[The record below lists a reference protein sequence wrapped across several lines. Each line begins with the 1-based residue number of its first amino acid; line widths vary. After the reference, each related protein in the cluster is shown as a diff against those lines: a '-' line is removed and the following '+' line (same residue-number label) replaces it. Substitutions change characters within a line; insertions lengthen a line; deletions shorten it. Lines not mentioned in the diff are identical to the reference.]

1 MRQRGGMENV
11 NLRSPKFDR
20 SGQGNGSLRT
30 PNPYILRDQLL
41 AKRILDMMELSDD
54 DRKLIERLA
63 PMLEDNLKYKIVRS
77 IIDAL
82 EETSY
87 PPEEM
92 IQEDFIRNIEEA
104 ENDINEGKSK
114 RYSFDA
120 FKKQF
125 SAKAD

>member
-1 MRQRGGMENV
+1 
-11 NLRSPKFDR
+11 
-20 SGQGNGSLRT
+20 
-30 PNPYILRDQLL
+30 
-41 AKRILDMMELSDD
+41 MMELSDE
-54 DRKLIERLA
+54 DRKLIERLV
-63 PMLEDNLKYKIVRS
+63 PMLEDSLKYKIVRS

-92 IQEDFIRNIEEA
+92 MQEDFIRDIEEA
-104 ENDINEGKSK
+104 ENDIKEGKSN
-114 RYSFDA
+114 RYSYDT

>member
-1 MRQRGGMENV
+1 
-11 NLRSPKFDR
+11 
-20 SGQGNGSLRT
+20 
-30 PNPYILRDQLL
+30 
-41 AKRILDMMELSDD
+41 MMELSEE

-63 PMLEDNLKYKIVRS
+63 PMLEDNLKYKIVRG

-92 IQEDFIRNIEEA
+92 IREDFIRYIEEA
-104 ENDINEGKSK
+104 EKIIKGGKSK

>member
-1 MRQRGGMENV
+1 
-11 NLRSPKFDR
+11 
-20 SGQGNGSLRT
+20 
-30 PNPYILRDQLL
+30 
-41 AKRILDMMELSDD
+41 MMELSEE

-92 IQEDFIRNIEEA
+92 MQKDFIRDIEEA
-104 ENDINEGKSK
+104 ENDIKEGKSK
-114 RYSFDA
+114 RFSWEA

-125 SAKAD
+125 SATAD

>member
-1 MRQRGGMENV
+1 MWEGGLGVREFAILQIV
-11 NLRSPKFDR
+11 LVLARAWRFES
-20 SGQGNGSLRT
+20 
-30 PNPYILRDQLL
+30 PNPYIVRDQLL
-41 AKRILDMMELSDD
+41 AKRILDMMELSDE

-63 PMLEDNLKYKIVRS
+63 PMLEDSLKYKIVRS

-92 IQEDFIRNIEEA
+92 MQEDFIRDIEEA
-104 ENDINEGKSK
+104 ENDIKEGKSN
-114 RYSFDA
+114 RYSYDT

>member
-1 MRQRGGMENV
+1 MRACGKM
-11 NLRSPKFDR
+11 
-20 SGQGNGSLRT
+20 GNGSLRT

-41 AKRILDMMELSDD
+41 AKRILDMMELSDE

-92 IQEDFIRNIEEA
+92 IQEDFIRDIEEA
-104 ENDINEGKSK
+104 ENDIKEGKSK
-114 RYSFDA
+114 RYSCDA

>member
-1 MRQRGGMENV
+1 
-11 NLRSPKFDR
+11 
-20 SGQGNGSLRT
+20 
-30 PNPYILRDQLL
+30 
-41 AKRILDMMELSDD
+41 MMELSEE

-63 PMLEDNLKYKIVRS
+63 PMLEDKLKYKIVRG

-92 IQEDFIRNIEEA
+92 MQEDFIRDIEEA
-104 ENDINEGKSK
+104 ENDIKEGKSI
-114 RYSFDA
+114 RYSFEA

>member
-1 MRQRGGMENV
+1 MNTSS
-11 NLRSPKFDR
+11 NS
-20 SGQGNGSLRT
+20 
-30 PNPYILRDQLL
+30 YILRDQTLV
-41 AKRILDMMELSDD
+41 KRIIDMMELSEE

-63 PMLEDNLKYKIVRS
+63 PMIEDSLKYKIVRS

-92 IQEDFIRNIEEA
+92 MREDFIRDIEEA
-104 ENDINEGKSK
+104 ENNIKDGKSK
-114 RYSFDA
+114 RYNCDA

-125 SAKAD
+125 QPRRIKRTSYAKALRYRNRRKATKEDK